1 MINDKLK
8 FGLKEIEDKRFEN
21 INRVFSAGGSNKPIA
36 TIIWYLN
43 MLKIKYKF
51 NSEAIKFPLILDSP
65 NNVELDDEK
74 KEKNYLIIYFQILTL
89 TPK

>member
-74 KEKNYLIIYFQILTL
+74 KGKKTI
-89 TPK
+89 

>member
-43 MLKIKYKF
+43 MLKIK
-51 NSEAIKFPLILDSP
+51 
-65 NNVELDDEK
+65 
-74 KEKNYLIIYFQILTL
+74 
-89 TPK
+89 